1 MNMQSE
7 IMENGIRHIRHGD
20 YFLPKI
26 IDASQV
32 DSRPI
37 GKWGLM
43 HEAYLKENRPGLY
56 TRLLLNGTLHTML
69 AEVDEAADRRFKLV
83 IRQMQEHEGVTEA
96 LKSADQ
102 MEWVRRMGSIISR
115 AEETVLTELIL
126 C

>member
-1 MNMQSE
+1 MNTQSE
-7 IMENGIRHIRHGD
+7 IMKNGIRYIRRGD
-20 YFLPKI
+20 YFFPKI

-32 DSRPI
+32 NSRRI

-56 TRLLLNGTLHTML
+56 TRLLLNGTLHPML
-69 AEVDEAADRRFKLV
+69 VEVDEAADRRFKLV
-83 IRQMQEHEGVTEA
+83 IRQMQELEGVTEA

-102 MEWVRRMGSIISR
+102 MEWVRRMGSIVSR

>member
-1 MNMQSE
+1 MNTQSE
-7 IMENGIRHIRHGD
+7 IMENGIRYICCGD

-56 TRLLLNGTLHTML
+56 TRLLLNGTLHPML
-69 AEVDEAADRRFKLV
+69 VEVDEAADRRFKLV
-83 IRQMQEHEGVTEA
+83 IRQMQELEGVTES

-102 MEWVRRMGSIISR
+102 MEWVRRMGSIVSR

>member
-7 IMENGIRHIRHGD
+7 IMENGIRYIRYGD

-26 IDASQV
+26 IDASQEK
-32 DSRPI
+32 SRPI
-37 GKWGLM
+37 GKWGMM
-43 HEAYLKENRPGLY
+43 HEAYLKENRLGLY

-69 AEVDEAADRRFKLV
+69 VEVDETVDRRFKLV
-83 IRQMQEHEGVTEA
+83 IRQMQELEGVTEA

-102 MEWVRRMGSIISR
+102 MEWVRRMGGIISR